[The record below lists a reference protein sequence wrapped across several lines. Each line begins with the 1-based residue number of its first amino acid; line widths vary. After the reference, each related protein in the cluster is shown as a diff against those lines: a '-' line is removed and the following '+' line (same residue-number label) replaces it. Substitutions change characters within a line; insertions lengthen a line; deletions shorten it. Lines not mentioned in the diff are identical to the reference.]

1 MLKYL
6 WMDAPSIASSQSKGM
21 LPHVDRAFLSTTGNF
36 LALIT
41 VAKKRNQ
48 SGQGTGSPSWLRVY
62 RHVLLKRM

>member
-1 MLKYL
+1 VQKYL

-48 SGQGTGSPSWLRVY
+48 RD
-62 RHVLLKRM
+62 